1 MMTEED
7 DAPPDLPRLKRPL
20 IEGRDAEVDPAQAP
34 AVPDLVGGRAMQGV
48 ERIASRPGSA
58 FGRLAA
64 WVFGSLFGFVLSVA
78 AWNFVTGLFAANSVL
93 GWVAFGLLMA
103 GLAVALVVVVAE
115 LSAFARMA
123 RLDRIRTEAGRAEGL
138 ADIKAA
144 RAVVAQIERLYAGR
158 AETAAGRARLAE
170 RQAEVMDADAL
181 LVLVEAQVLAPLD
194 AAALAQVEAA
204 ARRVATV
211 TALVPLALADVAT
224 ALVMNLRMI
233 RAVAEIY
240 GGRSGSLGSWRLLR
254 RVFVSLLATGAV
266 ALGDDLLG
274 SFAGGGILSKLSRR
288 FGEGVVN
295 GALTA
300 RVGLAAMDL
309 CRPLPW
315 VAQKRPGVSVTVSR
329 ALAGLFGR
337 DA

>member
-1 MMTEED
+1 MTD
-7 DAPPDLPRLKRPL
+7 DLPKLKGPL
-20 IEGRDAEVDPAQAP
+20 IEAREAEVDPSLAP
-34 AVPDLVGGRAMQGV
+34 AVPDLDGGAAMRGV
-48 ERIASRPGSA
+48 ERLARRRGTA
-58 FGRLAA
+58 FGRFAA
-64 WVFGSLFGFVLSVA
+64 WVFGSLFTFVLSVA
-78 AWNFVTGLFAANSVL
+78 AWDFVTGLFATNTLL
-93 GWVAFGLLMA
+93 GWVAFVLLI
-103 GLAVALVVVVAE
+103 LALGVALVVAVAE
-115 LSAFARMA
+115 LSSFARMA
-123 RLDRIRTEAGRAEGL
+123 RLDRIRAEAERAEAT

-144 RAVVAQIERLYAGR
+144 RAVVGQVVRLYAGR
-158 AETAAGRARLAE
+158 PETAAGRARLEE
-170 RQAEVMDADAL
+170 RQGEVMDADAL
-181 LVLVEAQVLAPLD
+181 LVLTEAEVLAPLD

-224 ALVMNLRMI
+224 ALVMNLSMI

-240 GGRSGSLGSWRLLR
+240 GGRAGSLGSWRLLR

-274 SFAGGGILSKLSRR
+274 SFAGGGVLSKLSRR

-309 CRPLPW
+309 CRPMPW
-315 VAQKRPGVSVTVSR
+315 VGQKRPGVSVTVSR

-337 DA
+337 DG